1 VHKSFESRYG
11 NTRAS
16 GLHAPSECG
25 AYWYRWLPKDRHFID
40 YEDFNEKIADEIR
53 DELSAI
59 INRFS
64 APLVI
69 KNLNAGQRLRLL
81 KQCFPMAKFIYIKR
95 DPVFVAQSI
104 LEAKRNLNLRDN
116 DFWSIKPPNYRE
128 LLHLNAYEQIV
139 KQIFYLQKQIEEDLK
154 LFPPENILLVNY
166 GDLATKLDSILVE
179 SQNFIG
185 ARKRVDVVTPEIF
198 LSEKLR
204 LDKSELEKIEIEIS
218 KLDWDANEQ

>member
-1 VHKSFESRYG
+1 
-11 NTRAS
+11 
-16 GLHAPSECG
+16 
-25 AYWYRWLPKDRHFID
+25 
-40 YEDFNEKIADEIR
+40 
-53 DELSAI
+53 
-59 INRFS
+59 
-64 APLVI
+64 
-69 KNLNAGQRLRLL
+69 
-81 KQCFPMAKFIYIKR
+81 MAKFIYIKR